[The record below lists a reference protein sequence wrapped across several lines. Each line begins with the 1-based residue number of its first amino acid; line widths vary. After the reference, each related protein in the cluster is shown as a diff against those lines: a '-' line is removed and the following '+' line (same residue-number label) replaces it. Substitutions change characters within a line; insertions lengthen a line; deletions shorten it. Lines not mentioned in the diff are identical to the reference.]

1 MSFYVKRE
9 HADGR
14 MGWVGPI
21 RSYQQ
26 ARREF
31 AAWRDAG
38 WDAVIHDSTPD
49 VRHAV
54 REWQTAA
61 DIRLGRKVAR

>member
-1 MSFYVKRE
+1 MSFYVQRKHE
-9 HADGR
+9 DGR

-21 RSYQQ
+21 RSYSQ

-31 AAWRDAG
+31 AAWRECG

-49 VRHAV
+49 VVHAV
-54 REWQTAA
+54 RQWQKAA
-61 DIRLGRKVAR
+61 NEARR